1 MAGTDG
7 PATFGGSNLALRG
20 APLPMLALPCA
31 RRPLEPMRRFLPF
44 VDLRSLTRA
53 ELGRD
58 LMAALAVTFMAVPQ
72 GVAYALIA
80 GLPPAAGLYATVLPT
95 IIGSLFRSSRH
106 VVAGPSNAV
115 SLLVGGGVAA
125 LNAQLGASPVEIA
138 ISLALA
144 VGVFQVA
151 AGLLR
156 LGSVVDYISAPVV
169 LGYITGAG
177 VLIGVGQLPNLTGSP
192 GGSGDIVSR
201 MQTWAQGL
209 DQLNPTALGIGVAA
223 AVLVV
228 GIRRVDKRLPSALLG
243 LVLASVGAV
252 LLGLDAQ
259 VRVVGD
265 LAPVPASLPPLTVPT
280 LFDPALLTVAFATT
294 VLSLVESSAVGR
306 SIADRTGDRLDLSVE
321 FFGQGLSNISAAFT
335 GGYPVSGSLSRS
347 ALNHTAGA
355 QTRMAG
361 VLAGVLTALVLLL
374 AGPLF
379 DRTPVAALAG
389 LLVVVAV
396 DLVKMDRIRQAFRA
410 GWGDGAAFVVT
421 LIGTW
426 TLRLDTAIYV
436 GVVVSIVLFLRRA
449 RLLVVRE
456 LAVDETG
463 RLRERKEGRGGRC
476 GAVRVLHIEGT
487 LFFGAAGELRDA
499 LTEAAAD
506 PEVKALVVRLKRTRG
521 LDLTAATVFS
531 AVAKNLEDRGKHL
544 ILVGM
549 RPALMGVME
558 RTGVVADVGE
568 DNAFPT
574 QPGWFEAMDDGLR
587 RGLELAGASEDS
599 PLHRYLALR
608 EERAA
613 EAS

>member
-1 MAGTDG
+1 M
-7 PATFGGSNLALRG
+7 
-20 APLPMLALPCA
+20 
-31 RRPLEPMRRFLPF
+31 RFLPF
-44 VDLRSLTRA
+44 FDLRGTARA
-53 ELGRD
+53 DLVRD
-58 LMAALAVTFMAVPQ
+58 LMAAMAVTFMAVPQ

-125 LNAQLGASPVEIA
+125 LSAQLGASPTEIA

-151 AGLLR
+151 AGALR
-156 LGSVVDYISAPVV
+156 LGSIVDYISAPVV

-192 GGSGDIVSR
+192 GGGGDILHRLTV
-201 MQTWAQGL
+201 WGEGL
-209 DQLNPTALGIGVAA
+209 GETSLAALGIGAVAA
-223 AVLVV
+223 LSVV
-228 GIRRVDKRLPSALLG
+228 VIRRINKNLPSAFLG
-243 LVLASVGAV
+243 LVISTAGALA
-252 LLGLDAQ
+252 LGLDAT
-259 VRVVGD
+259 VKVVGD

-280 LFDPALLTVAFATT
+280 LFDPALLTVAVATT

-321 FFGQGLSNISAAFT
+321 FVGQGLSNISAAFT

-347 ALNHTAGA
+347 ALNHGAGA
-355 QTRMAG
+355 RTRMAG
-361 VLAGVLTALVLLL
+361 VFAGVFTGLILLL

-389 LLVVVAV
+389 LLVVVAY
-396 DLVKMDRIRQAFRA
+396 DLVNVPRIRQTFKA
-410 GWGDGAAFVVT
+410 GWADGAAFLVT
-421 LIGTW
+421 VIGTW
-426 TLRLDTAIYV
+426 TLRLDHAIYL
-436 GVVVSIVLFLRRA
+436 GVTISIVLFLRRA

-456 LAVDETG
+456 LAVDARG
-463 RLRERKEGRGGRC
+463 RLREVRSGDGDQCQR
-476 GAVRVLHIEGT
+476 VRVLHVEGP

-499 LTEAAAD
+499 LTQAAA
-506 PEVKALVVRLKRTRG
+506 PGIEVLVVRLKRTQG
-521 LDLTAATVFS
+521 LDLTTATVFS
-531 AVAKNLEDRGKHL
+531 AVAKKLHDEGRHL

-549 RPALMGVME
+549 RPACMATLV
-558 RTGVVADVGE
+558 RTGVAEDVGR
-568 DNAFPT
+568 DNLFPT

-587 RGLELAGASEDS
+587 RALALSEHADDS
-599 PLHRYLALR
+599 PLRRYLDLR
-608 EERAA
+608 EARAA
-613 EAS
+613 RRSLEGRRPDGDN